1 MCLLHDVI
9 IEGNL
14 AIGELGIGELAYPV
28 TKDNE
33 AVLAGKHKVELYVAM
48 TKDEVVNLGMFL
60 QVLFGEEDKM
70 LFFFAHIGWLSQGVL
85 GRRCVLYTTVLSPL
99 QAKGHTK
106 VGMQPAEGPLAEPV
120 VEDGA
125 QEAERLALVAQPV
138 AMCQEECLACYLD
151 SLGLVVH
158 DNAALLSE
166 IVLAPDI
173 VIACKEVNGNA
184 HIREF

>member
-14 AIGELGIGELAYPV
+14 AIGELGIGELTYPV
-28 TKDNE
+28 TKDDE
-33 AVLAGKHKVELYVAM
+33 AVLSGEHEVELYVAM
-48 TKDEVVNLGMFL
+48 TKDEVVDRGMFL
-60 QVLFGEEDKM
+60 QVLFGEEYKM
-70 LFFFAHIGWLSQGVL
+70 LFVLAHIGWLSQGVL
-85 GRRCVLYTTVLSPL
+85 GRRRVLYTTVLSPL
-99 QAKGHTK
+99 QAKGHAK
-106 VGMQPAEGPLAEPV
+106 VGMQPTEGPLAEPV

-151 SLGLVVH
+151 GLGLMVH

-173 VIACKEVNGNA
+173 VIACKEVNVNA